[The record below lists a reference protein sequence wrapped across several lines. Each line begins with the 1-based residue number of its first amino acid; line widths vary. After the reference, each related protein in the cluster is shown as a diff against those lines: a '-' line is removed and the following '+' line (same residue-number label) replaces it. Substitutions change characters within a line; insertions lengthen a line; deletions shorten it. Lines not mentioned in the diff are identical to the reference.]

1 MIYTLMNKHIPLADI
16 NFSSLGHIDEICKVY
31 TPEAFPVGI
40 ITKDNSPTSK
50 ITRDYLYNWWK
61 NRIIP
66 ASRDGLNTLLHIYRI
81 ENTSSLAIKSLGLSL
96 SDQYWIKP
104 KGSDISWNDVN
115 FFTNDFSSDLGTLFF
130 SKNQSSRQ
138 NINPFSPDASSNG
151 WLKKKWIIIN
161 DKRYLAKAGS
171 GTLHQEPYNEVAI
184 SKILDLLKIKHIE
197 YKTIME
203 NNRPLCLC
211 ENFIN
216 PNTEFVPA
224 NLIYNV
230 LPQKNNES
238 NLTHFFKCAEY
249 LQIPGIKD
257 YINNFL
263 TIDYLTENTDRH
275 YGNFGFIRN
284 INTLKFISP
293 APIFD
298 NGTSLWN
305 NCLDSEIG
313 EWQSCMPFKKNHRE
327 QIKLVTSFNISE
339 QSLKKCER
347 IIKNELSKS
356 PLLSPHRIDKIS
368 KYVGNRARLLE
379 NIISKVNTLSR

>member
-40 ITKDNSPTSK
+40 ITKD
-50 ITRDYLYNWWK
+50 
-61 NRIIP
+61 
-66 ASRDGLNTLLHIYRI
+66 
-81 ENTSSLAIKSLGLSL
+81 
-96 SDQYWIKP
+96 
-104 KGSDISWNDVN
+104 
-115 FFTNDFSSDLGTLFF
+115 
-130 SKNQSSRQ
+130 
-138 NINPFSPDASSNG
+138 SSNG
-151 WLKKKWIIIN
+151 WLKKKWVIIN

-249 LQIPGIKD
+249 LQISGTKD

-339 QSLKKCER
+339 QSLC
-347 IIKNELSKS
+347 
-356 PLLSPHRIDKIS
+356 
-368 KYVGNRARLLE
+368 ARG
-379 NIISKVNTLSR
+379 

>member
-104 KGSDISWNDVN
+104 K
-115 FFTNDFSSDLGTLFF
+115 
-130 SKNQSSRQ
+130 
-138 NINPFSPDASSNG
+138 
-151 WLKKKWIIIN
+151 
-161 DKRYLAKAGS
+161 
-171 GTLHQEPYNEVAI
+171 
-184 SKILDLLKIKHIE
+184 
-197 YKTIME
+197 
-203 NNRPLCLC
+203 
-211 ENFIN
+211 
-216 PNTEFVPA
+216 
-224 NLIYNV
+224 
-230 LPQKNNES
+230 
-238 NLTHFFKCAEY
+238 
-249 LQIPGIKD
+249 
-257 YINNFL
+257 
-263 TIDYLTENTDRH
+263 
-275 YGNFGFIRN
+275 FGFIRN

>member
-1 MIYTLMNKHIPLADI
+1 M
-16 NFSSLGHIDEICKVY
+16 
-31 TPEAFPVGI
+31 
-40 ITKDNSPTSK
+40 
-50 ITRDYLYNWWK
+50 
-61 NRIIP
+61 
-66 ASRDGLNTLLHIYRI
+66 
-81 ENTSSLAIKSLGLSL
+81 
-96 SDQYWIKP
+96 
-104 KGSDISWNDVN
+104 
-115 FFTNDFSSDLGTLFF
+115 
-130 SKNQSSRQ
+130 
-138 NINPFSPDASSNG
+138 
-151 WLKKKWIIIN
+151 KKKWVIIN

-184 SKILDLLKIKHIE
+184 SKILDLLKIKHTQ
-197 YKTIME
+197 YKIIME

-224 NLIYNV
+224 NSVYNV

-249 LQIPGIKD
+249 LQIPGTKD

-313 EWQSCMPFKKNHRE
+313 EWQSCMPFKKNHKE

>member
-61 NRIIP
+61 NRI
-66 ASRDGLNTLLHIYRI
+66 
-81 ENTSSLAIKSLGLSL
+81 
-96 SDQYWIKP
+96 
-104 KGSDISWNDVN
+104 DVN

-151 WLKKKWIIIN
+151 WLKKKWVIIN

-184 SKILDLLKIKHIE
+184 SKILDLLKIKHTQ
-197 YKTIME
+197 YKIIME

-249 LQIPGIKD
+249 LQIPGTKD

>member
-1 MIYTLMNKHIPLADI
+1 MVLI
-16 NFSSLGHIDEICKVY
+16 
-31 TPEAFPVGI
+31 
-40 ITKDNSPTSK
+40 
-50 ITRDYLYNWWK
+50 LYC
-61 NRIIP
+61 IF
-66 ASRDGLNTLLHIYRI
+66 I
-81 ENTSSLAIKSLGLSL
+81 EL
-96 SDQYWIKP
+96 
-104 KGSDISWNDVN
+104 
-115 FFTNDFSSDLGTLFF
+115 
-130 SKNQSSRQ
+130 
-138 NINPFSPDASSNG
+138 
-151 WLKKKWIIIN
+151 
-161 DKRYLAKAGS
+161 
-171 GTLHQEPYNEVAI
+171 
-184 SKILDLLKIKHIE
+184 
-197 YKTIME
+197 
-203 NNRPLCLC
+203 
-211 ENFIN
+211 
-216 PNTEFVPA
+216 
-224 NLIYNV
+224 NV

-249 LQIPGIKD
+249 LQIPGTKD

>member
-104 KGSDISWNDVN
+104 KGSD
-115 FFTNDFSSDLGTLFF
+115 
-130 SKNQSSRQ
+130 
-138 NINPFSPDASSNG
+138 
-151 WLKKKWIIIN
+151 
-161 DKRYLAKAGS
+161 
-171 GTLHQEPYNEVAI
+171 
-184 SKILDLLKIKHIE
+184 
-197 YKTIME
+197 
-203 NNRPLCLC
+203 
-211 ENFIN
+211 
-216 PNTEFVPA
+216 
-224 NLIYNV
+224 
-230 LPQKNNES
+230 
-238 NLTHFFKCAEY
+238 
-249 LQIPGIKD
+249 
-257 YINNFL
+257 
-263 TIDYLTENTDRH
+263 DRH

>member
-50 ITRDYLYNWWK
+50 IT
-61 NRIIP
+61 
-66 ASRDGLNTLLHIYRI
+66 
-81 ENTSSLAIKSLGLSL
+81 
-96 SDQYWIKP
+96 
-104 KGSDISWNDVN
+104 
-115 FFTNDFSSDLGTLFF
+115 
-130 SKNQSSRQ
+130 
-138 NINPFSPDASSNG
+138 
-151 WLKKKWIIIN
+151 
-161 DKRYLAKAGS
+161 
-171 GTLHQEPYNEVAI
+171 
-184 SKILDLLKIKHIE
+184 
-197 YKTIME
+197 
-203 NNRPLCLC
+203 
-211 ENFIN
+211 
-216 PNTEFVPA
+216 
-224 NLIYNV
+224 
-230 LPQKNNES
+230 
-238 NLTHFFKCAEY
+238 CAEY
-249 LQIPGIKD
+249 LQIPGTKD